1 MPINRLGQK
10 PPVLSTNSTAGAS
23 AITTNANF
31 QGKCVSV
38 AGQQQSESFLPARE
52 KQRPSHIFSATNK
65 YISVR
70 NITTISEAQGDEESL
85 PPGQDYGEQ
94 SAQEHDY
101 DEISSLTYNDDEISL
116 SMQGHEGLLSSSD
129 NNNEVN
135 PLDDIYVDEI
145 SPSMQDP
152 EGLPSPSDDYDDI
165 SPLTYND
172 DELSPSMQDIEGL
185 PSPSDDY
192 DEMNPIKGAYVNV
205 DPSRKDYQEV
215 KLPPENLYREMRS
228 FVDLPKTRRS
238 KLNRSFVD
246 LSKTRRSKLNR
257 SFVDLSKTR
266 QPKLN
271 RSELIRMNQLG
282 AECGNYMKEVS
293 DDSQKITD
301 CMKNLSALSKN
312 DILAL
317 KDYVIPQHIKCLSD
331 YGKALQFLLQLKKTK
346 PDQRK
351 YLQETNQ
358 QFDIIRVKL
367 LEAQGVLRD
376 AVQGENFS
384 AQAAS
389 NYVDLKAE
397 EKSSASQLMK
407 VQSQVLDIHRVASDI
422 RYRVSYLGGDSPL
435 TVRRRGKE
443 ELVEIAACQRDLL
456 ALKTELSQCLPKIKQ
471 AMDTINHYE
480 VQISEQPPAAGE
492 QRTLRER
499 RYTMHLANRLENRI
513 KNINDMIADSWEK
526 LKKMT

>member
-1 MPINRLGQK
+1 MPINRLRQK
-10 PPVLSTNSTAGAS
+10 PPVSSANSTAGAS

-101 DEISSLTYNDDEISL
+101 DEISL
-116 SMQGHEGLLSSSD
+116 SMQGHEGLLSSS

-152 EGLPSPSDDYDDI
+152 EGLLSPSDDYDDI

-172 DELSPSMQDIEGL
+172 DELSSSMQDIEEL
-185 PSPSDDY
+185 PSPSDNY
-192 DEMNPIKGAYVNV
+192 DEMNPIKGVYVNV
-205 DPSRKDYQEV
+205 DPSGKDYQEV
-215 KLPPENLYREMRS
+215 KLPPKNLYREMRS
-228 FVDLPKTRRS
+228 FVDLSKTRRLR
-238 KLNRSFVD
+238 LNRSFVD

-282 AECGNYMKEVS
+282 VECGDYMKEVS

-312 DILAL
+312 DILAF

-351 YLQETNQ
+351 YFQETNQ

-376 AVQGENFS
+376 AVQGDFS
-384 AQAAS
+384 AQATS

-397 EKSSASQLMK
+397 EKSPASQLMK
-407 VQSQVLDIHRVASDI
+407 VQSQVLDIHRVAADI

-480 VQISEQPPAAGE
+480 VQIREQPPAGGE

-499 RYTMHLANRLENRI
+499 RYTMHLANQLENRI
-513 KNINDMIADSWEK
+513 KGINDMIADSWDK